1 MTANFMKNVLFF
13 KIFSKIQRS
22 HQTSPFSMG
31 DLIIPPPGEPLDIK
45 DWRRTYKNKEEPQL
59 EKHCLHEDPFIQ
71 FDLWFKDVA
80 KKDLS
85 FEEIN
90 AVSLST
96 CINNK
101 PSSRMVLLKKYDPN
115 GFAFYT
121 NYTSRKGRE
130 LSENPNAAML
140 FYWPA
145 VSRQVRIEGIVQK
158 LSQEDADEYWVSRPL
173 GSRIGSKSSHQSTEI
188 PHRSVLEDE
197 TRRLEE
203 LAKKEGPDAITR
215 PECWGGFILRPK
227 YFEFWQGQ
235 PSRLHDRII
244 YEQTPEATVW
254 KKKRLSP

>member
-1 MTANFMKNVLFF
+1 
-13 KIFSKIQRS
+13 
-22 HQTSPFSMG
+22 MG

-96 CINNK
+96 CSNNK

-188 PHRSVLEDE
+188 PHRSFLEDE

-215 PECWGGFILRPK
+215 PEWVVSFYDQNILNFGKDNQVAFMIVLFMSKPLK
-227 YFEFWQGQ
+227 LLYG
-235 PSRLHDRII
+235 
-244 YEQTPEATVW
+244 
-254 KKKRLSP
+254 KRNVYHHKEKLINSYTFLCCLINLF